1 MSCTFIF
8 LLCLGFIQVTE
19 VQNEFLPRPS
29 LSALSGPVVAPDGE
43 VMLCCRSPKAENEW
57 LVTFSLLK
65 AGTLEP
71 LQQTP
76 GYTLAHFSLKSLR
89 VQDSGKYSCI
99 YYETLKPH
107 VKSEPSEALEIWVT
121 EALPKPSVSAW
132 PSSRVASGGNVT
144 LLCQSPPPGWN
155 VKFALYKDGED
166 TPVATSELTQDGAE
180 FPLIHVSINQSGK
193 YRCHY
198 LLGDDSSVSTLP
210 SDSLELIIQENENL
224 LRREI
229 NAILVAAC
237 SCASILF
244 LLLFLT
250 FVGYCHAQT
259 VISHG
264 ETSRRFPTCPCCP
277 WFVCFSAK
285 SGIPQEETQYA
296 QVAKHRHS
304 RKSVP
309 ETEDPEGLTYIQLNL
324 RALNEQQRV
333 PGKLSCD
340 STTYATLHLH

>member
-1 MSCTFIF
+1 
-8 LLCLGFIQVTE
+8 
-19 VQNEFLPRPS
+19 
-29 LSALSGPVVAPDGE
+29 
-43 VMLCCRSPKAENEW
+43 MLCCRSPKAENEW
-57 LVTFSLLK
+57 LTTFSLLK

-76 GYTLAHFSLKSLR
+76 GYTLAYFSLKSLR

-210 SDSLELIIQENENL
+210 SDSLELIVQGMQ
-224 LRREI
+224 
-229 NAILVAAC
+229 NAPSQMPAGG
-237 SCASILF
+237 SILITIGRSSIFF
-244 LLLFLT
+244 LLLVLAF
-250 FVGYCHAQT
+250 FGYRHMQA
-259 VISHG
+259 G
-264 ETSRRFPTCPCCP
+264 EFGVP
-277 WFVCFSAK
+277 
-285 SGIPQEETQYA
+285 
-296 QVAKHRHS
+296 RHL
-304 RKSVP
+304 V
-309 ETEDPEGLTYIQLNL
+309 
-324 RALNEQQRV
+324 V
-333 PGKLSCD
+333 
-340 STTYATLHLH
+340 